1 MSDIEF
7 DILYKVILVGDP
19 AVGKTNILSR
29 FTKDEFMEDT
39 RSTVG
44 VEFSTKLFE
53 VGDHNIKVNI
63 WDTAGQERFRSIT
76 LSYYKG
82 SKGAI
87 IVFDV
92 SRRETFDHIEK
103 WHKDIIEN
111 TEENISCLLPNEE
124 SQENVNVEIQE
135 NLNDNDN
142 DNDNNNNNNEID
154 AKENYKTLKLKL
166 NKYVEHEKFDKGK
179 FKKNKNENY
188 ENYEN
193 DENENYENDGIA
205 EENESK

>member
-111 TEENISCLLPNEE
+111 TEENISIVLVGNKCDLESREITTEEAQDKAKNLSKEFYYYYYFYLLSIIYYFFYKFCNFFLIVKFTFNFFRLCL
-124 SQENVNVEIQE
+124 
-135 NLNDNDN
+135 
-142 DNDNNNNNNEID
+142 
-154 AKENYKTLKLKL
+154 Y
-166 NKYVEHEKFDKGK
+166 
-179 FKKNKNENY
+179 
-188 ENYEN
+188 
-193 DENENYENDGIA
+193 
-205 EENESK
+205 

>member
-1 MSDIEF
+1 MSEVEF
-7 DILYKVILVGDP
+7 DVLYKVILVGDP

-29 FTKDEFMEDT
+29 FTKDEFLEDT

-53 VGDHNIKVNI
+53 VGDHKIKVNI

-92 SRRETFDHIEK
+92 SRRETFDHIDK
-103 WHKDIIEN
+103 WHKDITQN
-111 TEENISCLLPNEE
+111 TEENISIIIVGNKCDLENRNVSTEE
-124 SQENVNVEIQE
+124 
-135 NLNDNDN
+135 
-142 DNDNNNNNNEID
+142 
-154 AKENYKTLKLKL
+154 AK
-166 NKYVEHEKFDKGK
+166 DKAK
-179 FKKNKNENY
+179 HL
-188 ENYEN
+188 
-193 DENENYENDGIA
+193 
-205 EENESK
+205 SKIYL

>member
-1 MSDIEF
+1 MADHEF

-29 FTKDEFMEDT
+29 FTKDEFLEDT

-44 VEFSTKLFE
+44 VEFTSKLFE
-53 VGDHNIKVNI
+53 VGVHKIKVNI

-92 SRRETFDHIEK
+92 SRRETFDHVDK
-103 WHKDIIEN
+103 WHKDITQN
-111 TEENISCLLPNEE
+111 TEDNISVIIVGNKCDLENRNVSTEEAKDKAKHLSKKFILLF
-124 SQENVNVEIQE
+124 
-135 NLNDNDN
+135 LF
-142 DNDNNNNNNEID
+142 
-154 AKENYKTLKLKL
+154 L
-166 NKYVEHEKFDKGK
+166 
-179 FKKNKNENY
+179 
-188 ENYEN
+188 
-193 DENENYENDGIA
+193 
-205 EENESK
+205 